1 MFLDTPLDIAKH
13 VAETFRS
20 VRKSRK
26 ITIRELSERS
36 GVSYSSV
43 KRFEHTGEI
52 SFLSL
57 IKIAS
62 VLNLEDGIRS
72 LFEDLPP
79 QSIEDIIHGNY
90 R

>member
-1 MFLDTPLDIAKH
+1 MFLDTPLDSAQH
-13 VAETFRS
+13 VAKNFRS

-26 ITIRELSERS
+26 ITIRELSARS

-52 SFLSL
+52 SFVSL

-62 VLNLEDGIRS
+62 VLNLEAGIRS

-79 QSIEDIIHGNY
+79 QTIEELIHGNNH
-90 R
+90 